1 METGTVVLSP
11 RFFENEL
18 KAYSDWKDAFWR
30 EFFQNSVDA
39 GSRNI
44 SVNFQGNPQEPEV
57 EFSDDGR
64 GMSQETLRD
73 VYFRLGESSK
83 GDGDIGGFGRARMLT
98 CFAHQKYWV
107 KSRDYLAT
115 GTGAAYQISPTP
127 DVLTCGCQIGVHLLN
142 SGGDIAMKARLVAFL
157 STCQLDCN
165 VLVDGEEFDS
175 WAYRLRK
182 AGDLSFA
189 AIHVNRSQPAQILV
203 RVNGVSMFTRWTSA
217 KARIILEIPA
227 DIARTVL
234 TSNRDGLRHKFQEEF
249 DRYLEKLSIDCN
261 SSVKERFSPQKTY
274 FGRATRTIRRP
285 ASKATAI
292 PPAIPENGAVPV
304 PYRATP
310 AFEARLG
317 LATLVN
323 HHDVA
328 ESLPQFVLYTDC
340 KSRKLLAASKK
351 FTADAIAGT
360 RRERLLAGW
369 TCTCEIALEAL
380 LFLQNRD
387 YFQFETGFVFSDGA
401 KAVCHSS
408 DGVHSLLLRPVD
420 ESGCLAYNI
429 CNPSTAFELL
439 AIAAHEA
446 AHAVH
451 SCHNEDFSSTLTAL
465 FGKIASKSRAVRNA
479 LRRANPKKN
488 GRESRGTARQACDL
502 LDAVS

>member
-18 KAYSDWKDAFWR
+18 KAYSDWRDAFWR
-30 EFFQNSVDA
+30 ELFQNSVDA

-44 SVNFQGNPQEPEV
+44 CVTFQGNPREPEV
-57 EFSDDGR
+57 IFCDDGG
-64 GMSQETLRD
+64 GMSQETLKD
-73 VYFRLGESSK
+73 VYFRLGESTK

-98 CFAHQKYWV
+98 CFAHQNYWV

-115 GTGAAYQISPTP
+115 GIGAAYQISPTP
-127 DVLTCGCQIGVHLLN
+127 DEFTWGCQIGVRLFN
-142 SGGDIAMKARLVAFL
+142 CGGDIAMKERLVAVL
-157 STCQLDCN
+157 STCQLDCS
-165 VLVDGEEFDS
+165 VVVDGEEFNS
-175 WAYRLRK
+175 WAHRYRK
-182 AGDLSFA
+182 AGDISFA
-189 AIHVNRSQPAQILV
+189 AIHVNRSQEPQILV
-203 RVNGVSMFTRWTSA
+203 RVNGVAMFTRWTSA

-369 TCTCEIALEAL
+369 TCACEIALEAL

-401 KAVCHSS
+401 KAVCHSA

-429 CNPSTAFELL
+429 SNPSTAFELL

-446 AHAVH
+446 AHTVH
-451 SCHNEDFSSTLTAL
+451 SCHNEDFSSTLTAI
-465 FGKIASKSRAVRNA
+465 FGRIASKSRAVRTA
-479 LRRANPKKN
+479 IRHTNPRKN
-488 GRESRGTARQACDL
+488 GRKVSDGEEQQAQRHDV
-502 LDAVS
+502 VS